1 MKVGDLIVVDRG
13 HNTGLTGIIVE
24 DYSTSE
30 RNKGKAWKVLLSNG
44 NIRNKIAKTL
54 EVINAA

>member
-30 RNKGKAWKVLLSNG
+30 RNKGKAWKVMLSNG
-44 NIRNKIAKTL
+44 NIQNKIAKTL
-54 EVINAA
+54 

>member
-13 HNTGLTGIIVE
+13 HNTGLTGIIVK